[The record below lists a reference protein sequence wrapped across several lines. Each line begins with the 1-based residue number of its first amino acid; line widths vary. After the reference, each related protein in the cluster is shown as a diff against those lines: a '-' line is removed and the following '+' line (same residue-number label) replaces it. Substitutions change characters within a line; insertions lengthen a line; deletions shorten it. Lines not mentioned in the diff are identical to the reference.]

1 MSWMRF
7 RVGTASESINQSNI
21 PLQVKLLLKVVA
33 MAMSLYLSGMFEF
46 SPVSSNPIHTLT
58 SSLQLDSEGT
68 KKSTSK
74 ACWSFLQNPEED
86 MSGMYIYSK

>member
-1 MSWMRF
+1 MSWIRF

-68 KKSTSK
+68 KKVHIKGLLVIFT
-74 ACWSFLQNPEED
+74 E
-86 MSGMYIYSK
+86 SGRRYVRDVHI